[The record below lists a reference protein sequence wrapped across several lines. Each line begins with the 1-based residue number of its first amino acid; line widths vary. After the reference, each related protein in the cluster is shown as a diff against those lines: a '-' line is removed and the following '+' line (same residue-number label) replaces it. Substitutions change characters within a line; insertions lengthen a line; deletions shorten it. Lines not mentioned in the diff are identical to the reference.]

1 MENLLKQVFDKI
13 SSYNIFNNLYPGIIF
28 CYILKF
34 MFSKIVF
41 TDNWYENLIICYFI
55 GMILNRIGSA
65 VIYPIMKKFKYK
77 NVPIL
82 NEATYDDYEYASK
95 KDSLIITLSEVN
107 NTYRTLL
114 SCFVCALIYKISTL
128 FNSLFIRLNFNFFQK
143 NKDWFI
149 LIVLILLFSI
159 SYIKQTNYVK
169 KRVESLKSRMGL
181 NK

>member
-82 NEATYDDYEYASK
+82 NEATYDDYE
-95 KDSLIITLSEVN
+95 
-107 NTYRTLL
+107 
-114 SCFVCALIYKISTL
+114 
-128 FNSLFIRLNFNFFQK
+128 
-143 NKDWFI
+143 
-149 LIVLILLFSI
+149 
-159 SYIKQTNYVK
+159 
-169 KRVESLKSRMGL
+169 
-181 NK
+181 